1 MITEKEN
8 TGKDN
13 KDVLWNANYN
23 KVMTANF
30 TLFFAFYL
38 LTPLLPLYLSETFH
52 ATKDLIGIV
61 LSGYTVT
68 ALLFRPFSGYVVDSF
83 PRKKVLMVC
92 FFLFFLLFGGYLAA
106 GSFVFFALVRTLH
119 GGPFGALTV
128 ANSTVA
134 IDVLPSSRRT
144 EGIGYYG
151 LSNNLAMAIAPSIG
165 VFIYK
170 YTHNFDILFWM
181 AFIIAG
187 LGMLVDSTVKVPQR
201 EIIREKK
208 KLSLDRFFLVRG
220 WLLGANIVMFSF
232 CYGVLSNYLAI
243 YSKEILGIT
252 GGTGTYFMLL
262 ATGLVVSRIQGSK
275 ALRNGKLTQNATQG
289 IFLSC
294 IGNILFV
301 AVPTEVGYYLSALL
315 IGLGNGHLFPAMQ
328 NMFINIAG
336 NNERGTANSTLLTS
350 WDFGIGV
357 GVVFGGVIA
366 EHFGYTAAFATVAA
380 LHVIGVLLFVFCS
393 RDFYLRNKRR

>member
-294 IGNILFV
+294 IGYILFV

-315 IGLGNGHLFPAMQ
+315 IGLGNGHMFPAMQ

-350 WDFGIGV
+350 WDFGIGL

-366 EHFGYTAAFATVAA
+366 EHLGYTAAFATVAA
-380 LHVIGVLLFVFCS
+380 LHILGLILFIFCS